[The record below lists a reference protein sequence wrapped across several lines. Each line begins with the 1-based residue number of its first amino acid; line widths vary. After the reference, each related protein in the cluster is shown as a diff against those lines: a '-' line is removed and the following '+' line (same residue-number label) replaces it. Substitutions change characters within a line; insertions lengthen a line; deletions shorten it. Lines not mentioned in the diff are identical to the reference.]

1 MQALLGV
8 DPAHSNYT
16 AINMELNARFEAAG
30 DFYSFRAE
38 DYVAALL
45 ERGVDALIYAGA
57 TDWICNWVGNER
69 WTLALQWSGQE
80 EFSGQPLMDWKHD
93 GKRAGRTRSAKGL
106 TYATV
111 EGAGHMVGGSR
122 MRPGYRSF

>member
-57 TDWICNWVGNER
+57 TDWICNWVRAPALLTFPES
-69 WTLALQWSGQE
+69 WTAQQS
-80 EFSGQPLMDWKHD
+80 
-93 GKRAGRTRSAKGL
+93 
-106 TYATV
+106 
-111 EGAGHMVGGSR
+111 
-122 MRPGYRSF
+122 